1 MHLRSSQ
8 SRLHVFDCCT
18 LFYGLIL
25 HNKIN
30 QKSISMKKL
39 LINTLAFLIPFFG
52 IGQQITISGK
62 VQDSTTKEA
71 LSYVTVTIHDSAS
84 KTITAGVTDNQGLFY
99 LEGILT
105 DSATI
110 SFSYA
115 GYQNHIQSLLLS
127 GKPKI
132 ELGTIN
138 LSTDAV
144 QLKAVEING
153 QKPNISLKLDKKV
166 FEVGKDVL
174 SQNGSAHDVL
184 NGVPS
189 VQVSPAGA
197 ISLRGNSNVLVLING
212 RQSGLTQNNALDQIA
227 ADQIERIEVI
237 TNPSSRYDAAGSA
250 GIINI
255 ILKKNKKSGFSGQ
268 VRLVAGSPNDSR
280 LNPSI
285 NYKSN
290 KINIFSNFSIRSSD
304 YEGLYTTNQVTNSTT
319 APNYMNR
326 VQNEDRHDD
335 GKLLYLGADYF
346 INEYQTITAAFLKN
360 ATRDNDKTNLRYN
373 YDSDL
378 ESTTPD
384 SLLVRNGKSQEKR
397 DYSQFEFNYTRT
409 FKQKTKKWTID
420 VQYDWWNSDK
430 KWDLSTQRLLPNEML
445 YPGIRTSSIGN
456 SRDFLAQT
464 DFIQPIDSISILEF
478 GIKTEIR
485 TVSSDYLAEEQQDN
499 NWVVYRDID
508 NDLNYDETITGAYTQ
523 FSSKIKKFSYMLGLR
538 TEFTNISI
546 KDAEN
551 AYNDQKKYNKL
562 FPTVNLSYKFDESTL
577 QLNYSKRIRRPSLYA
592 LYPFNEVT
600 DLNAQYIGNPDLNP
614 SYTDAF
620 EMSFLKTWKTFT
632 LNPSV
637 YYQYEKNYIQDFTY
651 HQDDIFLTTPIN
663 IDYEIRSGIELS
675 TLYNPLKWLQINV
688 EMNYFHFKQKGNYMQ
703 ENLDFNSENFTA
715 RLSTQIKLPSKFSFQ
730 GRYNFRGE
738 KRNAQTTNKALQS
751 IDFGLSKLLLKDKA
765 TIVFD
770 VTNAFNLRQ
779 NKSITTGADY
789 VIRDNSIPNAARYR
803 LSFVYRFNLI
813 DPKGIRQAND
823 ANRN

>member
-1 MHLRSSQ
+1 MK
-8 SRLHVFDCCT
+8 T
-18 LFYGLIL
+18 LI
-25 HNKIN
+25 
-30 QKSISMKKL
+30 
-39 LINTLAFLIPFFG
+39 INTLILFIPLLG
-52 IGQQITISGK
+52 IGQQTVISGK
-62 VQDSTTKEA
+62 VQDNATKEA
-71 LSYVTVTIHDSAS
+71 LPYVTVTVQDDAS
-84 KTITAGVTDNQGLFY
+84 KTLATTITDDQGLFS
-99 LEGILT
+99 LETALSDKT
-105 DSATI
+105 TI
-110 SFSYA
+110 TFSYT
-115 GYQNHIQSLLLS
+115 GYQDHTQSIVVS
-127 GKPKI
+127 EKHKI
-132 ELGTIN
+132 ELGTID
-138 LSTDAV
+138 LITDAV

-153 QKPNISLKLDKKV
+153 QKSNISLKLDKKV

-189 VQVSPAGA
+189 VAVDQTGT
-197 ISLRGNSNVLVLING
+197 ISLRGNNNVLVLING
-212 RQSGLTQNNALDQIA
+212 RQSGLTQSNALDQIA

-290 KINIFSNFSIRSSD
+290 KINVFSNFSIRSSD
-304 YEGLYTTNQVTNSTT
+304 YVGLYTTNQVTNSTT
-319 APNYMNR
+319 SPNYMHR

-335 GKLLYLGADYF
+335 GKLLYMGADYF
-346 INEYQTITAAFLKN
+346 INEHQTITAAFLKN
-360 ATRDNDKTNLRYN
+360 ATHDNDKTDLRYL

-378 ESTTPD
+378 GNTTPD
-384 SLLVRNGKSQEKR
+384 SLLTRHGKSLEKR
-397 DYSQFEFNYTRT
+397 DYSQLEFNYTRT

-430 KWDLSTQRLLPNEML
+430 KWNLSTQRLIPDAMI
-445 YPGIRTSSIGN
+445 YPGIRTSSVGN
-456 SRDFLAQT
+456 SKDFLAKT
-464 DFIQPIDSISILEF
+464 DFIQPIDSLSTLEF

-485 TVSSDYLAEEQQDN
+485 TVSSNYLAEEQQDN
-499 NWVVYRDID
+499 NWVIYQNID

-523 FSSKIKKFSYMLGLR
+523 FSSKINKFSYMLGLR
-538 TEFTNISI
+538 AEFTDISI
-546 KDAEN
+546 KEVEN
-551 AYNDQKKYNKL
+551 AYSDKKDYNKL
-562 FPTVNLSYKFDESTL
+562 FPTVNLSYKFDGSAL
-577 QLNYSKRIRRPSLYA
+577 QLNYSKRIKRPSLYA

-620 EMSFLKTWKTFT
+620 EMAFLKNWKTFT

-637 YYQYEKNYIQDFTY
+637 YYQYEKGFIQDYTY
-651 HQDDIFLTTPIN
+651 RQDDIFLTTPIN

-675 TLYNPLKWLQINV
+675 ALYNPLKWFQLNA
-688 EMNYFHFKQKGNYMQ
+688 EMNYYHFKQKGNYMEQ
-703 ENLDFNSENFTA
+703 NLDYSSQNFTA
-715 RLSTQIKLPSKFSFQ
+715 RLSTQIKLPAKFSFQ

-738 KRNAQTTNKALQS
+738 KRNAQTINQALQS

-779 NKSITTGADY
+779 YKSVTTGTDY
-789 VIRDNSIPNAARYR
+789 VIKDNSIPNAARYR
-803 LSFVYRFNLI
+803 LSFVYRFNLT
-813 DPKGIRQAND
+813 DSKTIRQAND
-823 ANRN
+823 ANRD

>member
-1 MHLRSSQ
+1 MK
-8 SRLHVFDCCT
+8 RLIIRFL
-18 LFYGLIL
+18 LF
-25 HNKIN
+25 
-30 QKSISMKKL
+30 
-39 LINTLAFLIPFFG
+39 FIPFLG
-52 IGQQITISGK
+52 IAQQTIISGK
-62 VQDSTTKEA
+62 VQDNITKEA
-71 LSYVTVTIHDSAS
+71 LQYVTVAIQDSNS
-84 KTITAGVTDNQGLFY
+84 KTVMTGVTNDHGIFT
-99 LEGILT
+99 LEGVLT
-105 DSATI
+105 GQLNI
-110 SFSYA
+110 SFSYI
-115 GYQNHIQSLLLS
+115 GYKNSTHSLEITS
-127 GKPKI
+127 GKPRI
-132 ELGTIN
+132 ELGTIGLN
-138 LSTDAV
+138 ADAV
-144 QLKAVEING
+144 QLKSVEING
-153 QKPNISLKLDKKV
+153 QKSNISLKLDKKV

-189 VQVSPAGA
+189 VAVDPSGT
-197 ISLRGNSNVLVLING
+197 ISLRGNSNVLILING
-212 RQSGLTQNNALDQIA
+212 RQSGLTQSNALDQIA

-304 YEGLYTTNQVTNSTT
+304 YEGLYTTNQLTNSTT
-319 APNYMNR
+319 SPNYMNR

-335 GKLLYLGADYF
+335 GKLLYMGADYF
-346 INEYQTITAAFLKN
+346 INEHQTITTAFLKN
-360 ATRDNDKTNLRYN
+360 ATHDNDKTNLQYN

-378 ESTTPD
+378 GNTTPD
-384 SLLVRNGKSQEKR
+384 SLLTRHGKSLEKR

-409 FKQKTKKWTID
+409 FQQKAKKWTID

-430 KWDLSTQRLLPNEML
+430 KWDLSTQRLLPDAMAL
-445 YPGIRTSSIGN
+445 PGIRTSSVGN
-456 SRDFLAQT
+456 SKDFLAKT
-464 DFIQPIDSISILEF
+464 DFIQPIDSISVLEF

-485 TVSSDYLAEEQQDN
+485 TVSSYYLAEEQQDN
-499 NWVVYRDID
+499 DWVIYQNID

-538 TEFTNISI
+538 TEFTAISI
-546 KDAEN
+546 KDFEN
-551 AYNDQKKYNKL
+551 TYNDKKNYNKL
-562 FPTVNLSYKFDESTL
+562 FPTVNLNYKFDTSTL

-620 EMSFLKTWKTFT
+620 EMAFLKTWKTFT
-632 LNPSV
+632 LNPSI
-637 YYQYEKNYIQDFTY
+637 YYQYEKGYIQDFTY
-651 HQDDIFLTTPIN
+651 RQDDIFITTPIN

-675 TLYNPLKWLQINV
+675 ILYNPLKWLQINA
-688 EMNYFHFKQKGNYMQ
+688 EMNYYHFKQKGNYMQ
-703 ENLDFNSENFTA
+703 ENLDYDSDNFTA
-715 RLSTQIKLPSKFSFQ
+715 RLSTQIKLQSKFSFQ

-738 KRNAQTTNKALQS
+738 KRNAQTINEALQS

-779 NKSITTGADY
+779 NKSVTTGTDY
-789 VIRDNSIPNAARYR
+789 IVKENSIPNAARYR
-803 LSFVYRFNLI
+803 LSFVYRFNLT
-813 DPKGIRQAND
+813 DPKVIRQAND

>member
-1 MHLRSSQ
+1 MK
-8 SRLHVFDCCT
+8 T
-18 LFYGLIL
+18 LI
-25 HNKIN
+25 
-30 QKSISMKKL
+30 
-39 LINTLAFLIPFFG
+39 INTLILFIPFLG
-52 IGQQITISGK
+52 IGQQTVISGK
-62 VQDSTTKEA
+62 VQDNATKEA
-71 LSYVTVTIHDSAS
+71 LPYVTVTVQDDAS
-84 KTITAGVTDNQGLFY
+84 KTLATTITDDQGLFS
-99 LEGILT
+99 LETALSDKT
-105 DSATI
+105 TI
-110 SFSYA
+110 TFSYT
-115 GYQNHIQSLLLS
+115 GYQDHTQSIVVS
-127 GKPKI
+127 EKQKI
-132 ELGTIN
+132 ELGTID
-138 LSTDAV
+138 LITDAV

-153 QKPNISLKLDKKV
+153 QKSNISLKLDKKV

-189 VQVSPAGA
+189 VAVDQTGT
-197 ISLRGNSNVLVLING
+197 ISLRGNNNVLVLING

-290 KINIFSNFSIRSSD
+290 KINVFSNFSIRSSD
-304 YEGLYTTNQVTNSTT
+304 YVGLYTTNQVTNSTT
-319 APNYMNR
+319 SPNYMHR

-335 GKLLYLGADYF
+335 GKLLYMGADYF
-346 INEYQTITAAFLKN
+346 INEHQTITAAFLKN
-360 ATRDNDKTNLRYN
+360 ATHDNDKTDLRYL

-378 ESTTPD
+378 ENTTPD
-384 SLLVRNGKSQEKR
+384 SLLTRHGKSLEKR
-397 DYSQFEFNYTRT
+397 DYSQLEFNYTRT

-430 KWDLSTQRLLPNEML
+430 KWDLSTQRLIPDTMI
-445 YPGIRTSSIGN
+445 YPGIRTSSVGN
-456 SRDFLAQT
+456 SKDFLAKT
-464 DFIQPIDSISILEF
+464 DFIQPIDSLSTLEF

-485 TVSSDYLAEEQQDN
+485 TVSSNYLAEEQQDN
-499 NWVVYRDID
+499 NWVIYQNID

-523 FSSKIKKFSYMLGLR
+523 FSDKINKFSYMLGLR
-538 TEFTNISI
+538 AEFTDISI
-546 KDAEN
+546 KDVEN
-551 AYNDQKKYNKL
+551 AYSDKKDYNKL
-562 FPTVNLSYKFDESTL
+562 FPTVNLSYKFDDSAL
-577 QLNYSKRIRRPSLYA
+577 QLNYSKRIKRPSLYA

-620 EMSFLKTWKTFT
+620 EMAFLKNWKTFT

-637 YYQYEKNYIQDFTY
+637 YYQYEKGFIQDYTY
-651 HQDDIFLTTPIN
+651 RQDDIFLTTPIN

-675 TLYNPLKWLQINV
+675 ALYNPLKWFQLNA
-688 EMNYFHFKQKGNYMQ
+688 EMNYYHFKQKGNYMEQ
-703 ENLDFNSENFTA
+703 NLDYSSQNFTA
-715 RLSTQIKLPSKFSFQ
+715 RLSTQIKLPAKFSFQ

-738 KRNAQTTNKALQS
+738 KRNAQTINQALQS

-779 NKSITTGADY
+779 YKSVTTGTDY
-789 VIRDNSIPNAARYR
+789 VIKDNSIPNAARYR
-803 LSFVYRFNLI
+803 LSFVYRFNLT
-813 DPKGIRQAND
+813 DSKAIRQAND
-823 ANRN
+823 ANRD

>member
-1 MHLRSSQ
+1 MK
-8 SRLHVFDCCT
+8 T
-18 LFYGLIL
+18 LI
-25 HNKIN
+25 
-30 QKSISMKKL
+30 
-39 LINTLAFLIPFFG
+39 INTLILFIPFLG
-52 IGQQITISGK
+52 IGQQTVISGK
-62 VQDSTTKEA
+62 VQDNATKEA
-71 LSYVTVTIHDSAS
+71 LPYVTVTVLDDAS
-84 KTITAGVTDNQGLFY
+84 KTLATTITDDQGLFS
-99 LEGILT
+99 LETALSDKT
-105 DSATI
+105 TI
-110 SFSYA
+110 TFSYT
-115 GYQNHIQSLLLS
+115 GYQDHTQSIVVS
-127 GKPKI
+127 EKQKI
-132 ELGTIN
+132 ELGTID
-138 LSTDAV
+138 LITDAV

-153 QKPNISLKLDKKV
+153 QKSNISLKLDKKV

-189 VQVSPAGA
+189 VAVDQTGT
-197 ISLRGNSNVLVLING
+197 ISLRGNNNVLVLING
-212 RQSGLTQNNALDQIA
+212 RQSGLTQSNALDQIA

-290 KINIFSNFSIRSSD
+290 KINVFSNFSIRSSD
-304 YEGLYTTNQVTNSTT
+304 YVGLYTTNQVTNSTT
-319 APNYMNR
+319 SPNYMHR

-335 GKLLYLGADYF
+335 GKLLYMGADFF
-346 INEYQTITAAFLKN
+346 INEHQTITAAFLKN
-360 ATRDNDKTNLRYN
+360 ATHDNDKTDLRYL

-378 ESTTPD
+378 ENTTPD
-384 SLLVRNGKSQEKR
+384 SLLTRHGKSLEKR
-397 DYSQFEFNYTRT
+397 DYSQLEFNYTRT

-430 KWDLSTQRLLPNEML
+430 KWDLSTQRLIPDTMI
-445 YPGIRTSSIGN
+445 YPGIRTSSVGN
-456 SRDFLAQT
+456 SKDFLAKT
-464 DFIQPIDSISILEF
+464 DFIQPIDSLSTLEF

-485 TVSSDYLAEEQQDN
+485 TVSSNYLAEEQQDN
-499 NWVVYRDID
+499 NWVIYQNID

-523 FSSKIKKFSYMLGLR
+523 FSSKINKFSYMLGLR
-538 TEFTNISI
+538 AEFTDISI
-546 KDAEN
+546 KDVEN
-551 AYNDQKKYNKL
+551 AYSDKKDYNKL
-562 FPTVNLSYKFDESTL
+562 FPTVNLSYKFDDSAL
-577 QLNYSKRIRRPSLYA
+577 QLNYSKRIKRPSLYA

-620 EMSFLKTWKTFT
+620 EMAFLKNWKTFT

-637 YYQYEKNYIQDFTY
+637 YYQYEKGFIQDYTY
-651 HQDDIFLTTPIN
+651 RQDDIFLTTPIN

-675 TLYNPLKWLQINV
+675 ALYNPLKWFQLNA
-688 EMNYFHFKQKGNYMQ
+688 EMNYYHFKQKGNYMEQ
-703 ENLDFNSENFTA
+703 NLDYSSQNFTA
-715 RLSTQIKLPSKFSFQ
+715 RLSTQIKLPAKFSFQ

-738 KRNAQTTNKALQS
+738 KRNAQTINQALQS

-779 NKSITTGADY
+779 YKSVTTGTDY
-789 VIRDNSIPNAARYR
+789 VIKDNSIPNAARYR
-803 LSFVYRFNLI
+803 LSFVYRFNLT
-813 DPKGIRQAND
+813 DSKTIRQAND
-823 ANRN
+823 ANRD

>member
-1 MHLRSSQ
+1 MK
-8 SRLHVFDCCT
+8 T
-18 LFYGLIL
+18 LI
-25 HNKIN
+25 
-30 QKSISMKKL
+30 
-39 LINTLAFLIPFFG
+39 INTLILFIPLLG
-52 IGQQITISGK
+52 IGQQTVISGK
-62 VQDSTTKEA
+62 VQDNATKEA
-71 LSYVTVTIHDSAS
+71 LPYVTVTVQDDAS
-84 KTITAGVTDNQGLFY
+84 KTLATTITDDQGLFS
-99 LEGILT
+99 LETALSDKT
-105 DSATI
+105 TI
-110 SFSYA
+110 TFSYT
-115 GYQNHIQSLLLS
+115 GYQDHTQSIVVS
-127 GKPKI
+127 EKQKI
-132 ELGTIN
+132 ELGTID
-138 LSTDAV
+138 LITDAV

-153 QKPNISLKLDKKV
+153 QKSNISLKLDKKV

-189 VQVSPAGA
+189 VAVDQTGT
-197 ISLRGNSNVLVLING
+197 ISLRGNNNVLVLING
-212 RQSGLTQNNALDQIA
+212 RQSGLTQSNALDQIA

-290 KINIFSNFSIRSSD
+290 KINVFSNFSIRSSD
-304 YEGLYTTNQVTNSTT
+304 YVGLYTTNQVTNSTT
-319 APNYMNR
+319 SPNYMYR

-335 GKLLYLGADYF
+335 GKLLYMGADYF
-346 INEYQTITAAFLKN
+346 INERQTITAAFLKN
-360 ATRDNDKTNLRYN
+360 ATHDNDKTDLRYL

-378 ESTTPD
+378 GNTTPD
-384 SLLVRNGKSQEKR
+384 SLLTRHGKSLEKR
-397 DYSQFEFNYTRT
+397 DYSQLEFNYTRT

-430 KWDLSTQRLLPNEML
+430 KWNLSTQRLIPDAMI
-445 YPGIRTSSIGN
+445 YPGIRTSSVGN
-456 SRDFLAQT
+456 SKDFLAKT
-464 DFIQPIDSISILEF
+464 DFIQPIDSLSTLEF

-485 TVSSDYLAEEQQDN
+485 TVSSNYLAEEQQDN
-499 NWVVYRDID
+499 NWAIYQNID

-538 TEFTNISI
+538 AEFTDISI
-546 KDAEN
+546 KDVEN
-551 AYNDQKKYNKL
+551 AYSDKKDYNKL
-562 FPTVNLSYKFDESTL
+562 FPTINLSYKFDGSAL
-577 QLNYSKRIRRPSLYA
+577 QLNYSKRIKRPSLYA

-620 EMSFLKTWKTFT
+620 EMAFLKNWKTFT

-637 YYQYEKNYIQDFTY
+637 YYQYEKGFIQDYTY
-651 HQDDIFLTTPIN
+651 RQDDIFLTTPIN

-675 TLYNPLKWLQINV
+675 ALYNPLKWFQLNA
-688 EMNYFHFKQKGNYMQ
+688 EMNYYHFKQKGNYMEQ
-703 ENLDFNSENFTA
+703 NLDYSSQNFTA
-715 RLSTQIKLPSKFSFQ
+715 RLSTQIKLPAKFSFQ

-738 KRNAQTTNKALQS
+738 KRNAQTINQALQS

-779 NKSITTGADY
+779 YKSVTTGTDY
-789 VIRDNSIPNAARYR
+789 VIKDNSIPNAARYR
-803 LSFVYRFNLI
+803 LSFVYRFNLT
-813 DPKGIRQAND
+813 DSKTIRQAND
-823 ANRN
+823 ANRD